1 MNNNRR
7 TLYVLTCVF
16 IIGILLAILGIVR
29 HARTTQEMQQEI
41 NKQKATIEEL
51 QATID
56 QWSTGYADLEGR
68 YAALEQTNE
77 ETRAEADGYLVE
89 IRKLKEKISEYDKQ
103 VEQKQEQVLYQAPIK
118 AETKQSKSKQTS
130 KAETKTQAISDTTKT
145 VVKEEVTTAEE
156 IVEETI
162 TEAPVIEEPTTEEV
176 TIEETQQ
183 TSSSLTED
191 EIYMLA
197 QLIYLEGGNTSYEC
211 QLAIGSVALNLARAD
226 GVSLKTEIYTPGRF
240 SVSGRVA
247 RTTPSSTSLKAARQL
262 ATSGTTLPSNVKCF
276 RNNHYFSWC
285 KPYTHIDNVY
295 FGSY

>member
-1 MNNNRR
+1 MHYGCKCDIMGATTDEGRRIMNNNRR

-103 VEQKQEQVLYQAPIK
+103 VEQKQEQVLYQAPVK

-130 KAETKTQAISDTTKT
+130 KAETKTQVISDTTKT
-145 VVKEEVTTAEE
+145 MVKEEVTTAEE

-162 TEAPVIEEPTTEEV
+162 
-176 TIEETQQ
+176 
-183 TSSSLTED
+183 TED

>member
-1 MNNNRR
+1 MGATTDEGRRIMNNNRR

-103 VEQKQEQVLYQAPIK
+103 VEQKQEQVLYQAPVK

-130 KAETKTQAISDTTKT
+130 KAETKTQVISDTTKT
-145 VVKEEVTTAEE
+145 MVKEEVTTAEE

-162 TEAPVIEEPTTEEV
+162 
-176 TIEETQQ
+176 
-183 TSSSLTED
+183 TED